1 MMCPRSAMTRGYGF
15 LVAVMMLTACGAEG
29 ELPKETTDMA
39 DLGIKLDMGASDL
52 GPEEMTPTPDMKR
65 VDMDPGQLSVEGDG
79 LLLKV
84 QALGDVQTQ
93 QLALVNETRE
103 TVILGSVTLDERAE
117 DNIAE
122 LSLEAQTPQTLAPGE
137 RAQVTVSYRPLNGV
151 DDSAQLSF
159 LVTAGGKMN
168 IVSAFIFAKFEP
180 GAELNYPDEVSFGA
194 VASGESSRR
203 VFAIYN
209 NTQEQVRLRDMYL
222 APLPSP
228 FSFKL
233 ADADALEDD
242 TKDSAY
248 MAEQPIEPKQPLWLS
263 VTYAAADDMP
273 QQADLV
279 FVSTLGTRQVRLITP

>member
-1 MMCPRSAMTRGYGF
+1 MCLRAAPVRGYGF
-15 LVAVMMLTACGAEG
+15 LVALMMLTACGAES
-29 ELPKETTDMA
+29 EAPKDRSDMT
-39 DLGIKLDMGASDL
+39 DLGAMRDMGGVDL
-52 GPEEMTPTPDMKR
+52 GPEEMTPTPDMKD

-84 QALGDVQTQ
+84 RALGGVQTQ
-93 QLALVNETRE
+93 TLALVNETRE
-103 TVILGSVTLDERAE
+103 AVILGSVTLDERAE

-122 LSLEAQTPQTLAPGE
+122 LSLEAQAPQTLAPGA
-137 RAQVTVSYRPLNGV
+137 RAEVTVSYRPLNGV

-194 VASGESSRR
+194 VTGGESKRMI
-203 VFAIYN
+203 FAIYN
-209 NTQEQVRLRDMYL
+209 NTDAQVRLRDMYL

-228 FSFKL
+228 FSFKI
-233 ADADALEDD
+233 ADADALEDA